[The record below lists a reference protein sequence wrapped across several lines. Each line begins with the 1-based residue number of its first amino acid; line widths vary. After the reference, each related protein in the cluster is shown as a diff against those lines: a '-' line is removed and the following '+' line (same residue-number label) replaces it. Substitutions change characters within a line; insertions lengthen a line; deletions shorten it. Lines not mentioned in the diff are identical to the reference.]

1 MNIQSVIFFLNFLQ
15 VYMDNH
21 RHQMVLHQISERGIN
36 DKKLLEVMERV
47 PRHLF
52 VNEKLHTSAYDDGP
66 LPIGY
71 DQTISQPYIVA
82 FMTEQLNVQPYNT
95 VLEIGT
101 GCGYQTAILS
111 QLAKKVF
118 SLERIPELAES
129 AQHRLQELGYTNV
142 EVINANGWN
151 GYKKEA
157 PYDRIIVTAGAKKI
171 PKPLIDQLAHSSIMV
186 IPVGKIL
193 FSQTLRIISKD
204 SDGNVKKKTSLPV
217 RFVRLVNK

>member
-1 MNIQSVIFFLNFLQ
+1 
-15 VYMDNH
+15 MDNL
-21 RHQMVLHQISERGIN
+21 RHQMVLHQLSERGIKN
-36 DKKLLEVMERV
+36 KKILEIMDHV

-52 VNEKLHTSAYDDGP
+52 VDEEFHNSAYDDGP

-71 DQTISQPYIVA
+71 DQTISQPYIVGY
-82 FMTEQLNVQPYNT
+82 MTEQLNVLPDHT

-129 AQHRLQELGYTNV
+129 AQNRLQELGYTNV
-142 EVINANGWN
+142 DVINANGWN

-171 PKPLIDQLAHSSIMV
+171 PEPLINQLTNGGIMV
-186 IPVGKIL
+186 IPVGKML

-204 SDGNVKKKTSLPV
+204 SDGNVLKKTSLPV

>member
-1 MNIQSVIFFLNFLQ
+1 
-15 VYMDNH
+15 MDKL
-21 RHQMVLHQISERGIN
+21 RYQMVLHQLSERGIK
-36 DKKLLEVMERV
+36 DKKILEVMEHV

-52 VNEKLHTSAYDDGP
+52 VDKEFHSSAYEDGP

-71 DQTISQPYIVA
+71 NQTISQPYIVGY
-82 FMTEQLNVQPYNT
+82 MTEQLHVLPHHT

-129 AQHRLQELGYTNV
+129 AQNRLQELEYTNV
-142 EVINANGWN
+142 DVINANGWN

-171 PKPLIDQLAHSSIMV
+171 PEPLIDQLTNGGIMV
-186 IPVGKIL
+186 IPVGKLL

-204 SDGNVKKKTSLPV
+204 SDGNVIKKTSLPV

>member
-1 MNIQSVIFFLNFLQ
+1 
-15 VYMDNH
+15 MDNL
-21 RHQMVLHQISERGIN
+21 RHQMVQRQLGGRGIK
-36 DKKLLEVMERV
+36 DKKILEIMERT

-52 VNEKLHTSAYDDGP
+52 VNEELHSSAYDDGP

-82 FMTEQLNVQPYNT
+82 FMTEQLNVQPHNN

-129 AQHRLQELGYTNV
+129 AQLRLQELGYANV

-171 PKPLIDQLAHSSIMV
+171 PKPLIDQLANGGIMV

-204 SDGNVKKKTSLPV
+204 SDGNVIKKTSLPV
-217 RFVRLVNK
+217 RFVRFVNK

>member
-1 MNIQSVIFFLNFLQ
+1 
-15 VYMDNH
+15 MDNL
-21 RHQMVLHQISERGIN
+21 RHQMVLHQLGRRGIK
-36 DKKLLEVMERV
+36 DKKILEIMECI

-52 VNEKLHTSAYDDGP
+52 VNEELHASAYDDGP

-82 FMTEQLNVQPYNT
+82 FMTEQLNVQPHNN

-101 GCGYQTAILS
+101 GCGYQTAVLS
-111 QLAKKVF
+111 QLAKKVV

-129 AQHRLQELGYTNV
+129 AQLRLQELGYANV
-142 EVINANGWN
+142 KIINTNGWN
-151 GYKKEA
+151 GYKQEA

-171 PKPLIDQLAHSSIMV
+171 PEPLIDQLANGGIMV

-204 SDGNVKKKTSLPV
+204 SDGNVIKKTSLPV